1 MSFDTLVLDANI
13 LIRAVLGKRVRDLI
27 MTYSESVEFFIPDIC
42 VEDANK
48 YLPILF
54 EKRDMPVQLA
64 LEVFSNIKRMLQ
76 VIDKNIYQVY
86 ATEAQKRMKNRDVYD
101 WPVVA
106 TALTFNCSIWT
117 EDQDFFGS
125 GIPTWTTDRIHIF
138 FEAVINE
145 FVEVD

>member
-1 MSFDTLVLDANI
+1 MSFDALVLDANI

-54 EKRDMPVQLA
+54 KKRDIPVELA

-76 VIDKNIYQVY
+76 VIDKNIYQTY
-86 ATEAQKRMKNRDVYD
+86 ATEAQERMKNRDVYD

-106 TALTFNCSIWT
+106 TALIFNCPIWT

-125 GIPTWTTDRIHIF
+125 GIPIWTTDRIHIF